1 MGQRE
6 QEQTMPAD
14 DPGQRPYEILAE
26 LIITG
31 CDALLSALRGF
42 ANAYLDVLA
51 DDVSQAEREHLSRA
65 ADLIDKALD
74 EFSETT
80 G

>member
-1 MGQRE
+1 MTQDRARPK
-6 QEQTMPAD
+6 EQTMPTD
-14 DPGQRPYEILAE
+14 DPGQRPHDISAE
-26 LIITG
+26 LIITA
-31 CDALLSALRGF
+31 CDTLLGF

-65 ADLIDKALD
+65 ADLIEKALD
-74 EFSETT
+74 EFPRAT